1 MLIAK
6 TSWVT
11 EIIDNM
17 ILRRVNHKK
26 KDILVCKIGS
36 R

>member
-26 KDILVCKIGS
+26 KKTGV
-36 R
+36 